1 MLIKFRYSLVH
12 TEPHNLSLSRALIGF
27 IISSSGH
34 TLFLPVPTLGVQRFP
49 SLSQWACFHQTLGF
63 FHSLSLSTWVL
74 PLPSFQSSTIRPFWS
89 LPSGHLLQ
97 SCPTFT
103 NFFHLSHFCLQ
114 TCSNHFTTPPSTPT
128 EFPPSCWPS
137 KSPLIFPL
145 HFLPHHLQ
153 KAIPQLHHFC
163 STQALVLK
171 LTLVSGLLKRLFL
184 VLPSSP
190 VNPDNVK

>member
-1 MLIKFRYSLVH
+1 M
-12 TEPHNLSLSRALIGF
+12 
-27 IISSSGH
+27 
-34 TLFLPVPTLGVQRFP
+34 PTLGVRRFP
-49 SLSQWACFHQTLGF
+49 SLSQWACFHQTLGSF
-63 FHSLSLSTWVL
+63 YSLCLSTWVL

-89 LPSGHLLQ
+89 LPSGNLFQ

-103 NFFHLSHFCLQ
+103 FFLF
-114 TCSNHFTTPPSTPT
+114 PSANMFKSFYNPIPHPCK
-128 EFPPSCWPS
+128 EFPPSCWPF

-153 KAIPQLHHFC
+153 KATPQLHHFC

-171 LTLVSGLLKRLFL
+171 LTLVSRLLKCLFL

-190 VNPDNVK
+190 VNPNNVK

>member
-89 LPSGHLLQ
+89 LPSGTLLQ

-114 TCSNHFTTPPSTPT
+114 TCSNHFTTPPSNPQS
-128 EFPPSCWPS
+128 FLHPAGLPS
-137 KSPLIFPL
+137 
-145 HFLPHHLQ
+145 HHSFSLFTFFH
-153 KAIPQLHHFC
+153 IIY
-163 STQALVLK
+163 
-171 LTLVSGLLKRLFL
+171 KRLFL
-184 VLPSSP
+184 SFTTSVLHRLLSWSWL
-190 VNPDNVK
+190 

>member
-49 SLSQWACFHQTLGF
+49 SLSQWACFHQTLGSF
-63 FHSLSLSTWVL
+63 YSLSLSTWVL

-89 LPSGHLLQ
+89 LPSGNLLQ

-103 NFFHLSHFCLQ
+103 IFFHFCLISVCKHVQ
-114 TCSNHFTTPPSTPT
+114 TFYNPTLHTRRVSSILLAFQVITHFPSSLSSTSST
-128 EFPPSCWPS
+128 KGYSS
-137 KSPLIFPL
+137 ASPLLFYTGSCPEADFSIQTTQMPISSAPL
-145 HFLPHHLQ
+145 L
-153 KAIPQLHHFC
+153 
-163 STQALVLK
+163 
-171 LTLVSGLLKRLFL
+171 
-184 VLPSSP
+184 SSQSWQC
-190 VNPDNVK
+190 

>member
-49 SLSQWACFHQTLGF
+49 SLSQWACFHQTLGSF
-63 FHSLSLSTWVL
+63 YSLSLSTWVL

-89 LPSGHLLQ
+89 LPSGNLLQ

-103 NFFHLSHFCLQ
+103 IFFHFCLISVCKHVQ
-114 TCSNHFTTPPSTPT
+114 IILQPHPPHPQSFLHPAGLPSHHSFSLFT
-128 EFPPSCWPS
+128 FFH
-137 KSPLIFPL
+137 I
-145 HFLPHHLQ
+145 
-153 KAIPQLHHFC
+153 IY
-163 STQALVLK
+163 
-171 LTLVSGLLKRLFL
+171 KRLFL
-184 VLPSSP
+184 SFTTSVLHRLLSWSWL
-190 VNPDNVK
+190 